1 MSPSF
6 KVFGLFLL
14 IGLRPGLQRVCFRG
28 ESKNDRGRDH
38 GHPEVCYEAL
48 HTVCQQKKQGDK
60 AFLLEKQP
68 YLLKSKSGI
77 DSGF

>member
-14 IGLRPGLQRVCFRG
+14 IGPRPGLQRVCFRG

-48 HTVCQQKKQGDK
+48 HTVCQQKKQGDESFSSRK
-60 AFLLEKQP
+60 TTVS
-68 YLLKSKSGI
+68 LKI
-77 DSGF
+77 EVRH